1 MKVIDVSEHQDKINW
16 AKVASDGVEGVII
29 RAGFGRAN
37 EDPWFKANIKGAIA
51 NGLRIGI
58 YWFSYA
64 YTASMAK
71 NEAGYCH
78 EVIKE
83 YKDSISL
90 PVFFDWEYDSM
101 RFAKTKGAAPTRQ
114 NITDWNRIFCEE
126 IKELGYI
133 PGFYCNLDY
142 SKNYIDCEKLKEY
155 KLWWAQYTK
164 KQQKNNYL
172 WQYSSA
178 GKVNGINGDV
188 DMNELWK
195 LEEAPEKPV
204 EHRKTNEE
212 IAEEVLEDKWGTENT
227 TPTREERLEAAGYDY
242 DAIQKIVN
250 KLWAERNKPTVKCG
264 YTIGKTYT
272 VVATKGLNIRTGAGM
287 GYTKIGKYNYGDK
300 IIVKDAKKV
309 GSEVWVKTGAGWA
322 CAVGRGKYIA

>member
-1 MKVIDVSEHQDKINW
+1 MKVIDVSEHQGKINW

-37 EDPWFKANIKGAIA
+37 KDKQFDANIKGAIA
-51 NGLRIGI
+51 NGLHVGI

-78 EVIKE
+78 EVIKA
-83 YKDSISL
+83 YKGSIDL

-101 RFAKTKGAAPTRQ
+101 RFAKTKGITPTRQ

-126 IKELGYI
+126 VKELGYI
-133 PGFYCNLDY
+133 PGYYTNLDY
-142 SKNYIDCEKLKEY
+142 SKNYIDCNQLKDY

-164 KQQKNNYL
+164 AEKKNNYL
-172 WQYSSA
+172 WQYTSS
-178 GKVNGINGDV
+178 GKVAGISGNV
-188 DMNELWK
+188 DMNTLWK
-195 LEEAPEKPV
+195 YEESPAEPTNPDIAG
-204 EHRKTNEE
+204 KTTQEL
-212 IAEEVLEDKWGTENT
+212 AEEVIAGKYGNG
-227 TPTREERLEAAGYDY
+227 EERKKALGDRYDEVQTLVNQMLAKPVVKYGYD
-242 DAIQKIVN
+242 
-250 KLWAERNKPTVKCG
+250 
-264 YTIGKTYT
+264 IGKTYK
-272 VVATKGLNIRTGAGM
+272 VIATKGLNIRTGAGM
-287 GYTKIGKYNYGDK
+287 GFTRVGKYNYGDK

-322 CAVGRGKYIA
+322 CAVGKGKYIG